1 VETQERS
8 SPSVTQSESYRIR
21 TQHIMDRS
29 NAGSDAARE
38 KQPPSSQ
45 IHKAKHPP
53 EVRQRS
59 ASSALPPPETSGI
72 ETEPSVVVDTTEDV
86 FTHRMPT
93 APALFDKLGTSTPEA
108 YSSPALTFL
117 RTTVLGKELREAIEK
132 GEIARVRDLV
142 RVGADIENMND
153 RNGLTAMHYAS
164 SYGHKNIIEILLDS
178 GANIHAYD
186 AKKATPLHSAA
197 SGGYSDITRLLLDRG
212 AVIDEKDEHGW
223 TPFHKAAHNGH
234 VSVARELLES
244 GADINAQEF
253 RGLTALHI
261 AAFYNKKD
269 IVSLLLAADAI
280 VNVRDRNDCTALYA
294 AAQENSEDTV
304 SLLLAAN
311 ADINA
316 QACGGLTALHIA
328 AFDNKK
334 GIVSLLLAAGAD
346 VTLDTAMGMTALH
359 SAAYSG
365 HVEVVFTLLQTAI
378 NVWAKNNRGKTAL
391 DLAKEKGHSEVIVLL
406 EKPRGTG
413 KIDSKKAVPVTK
425 EEGKKK
431 ARQAFFSKRKG
442 HSGETDR
449 DTWVKMEVLR

>member
-8 SPSVTQSESYRIR
+8 SPSVKQSESYRIR
-21 TQHIMDRS
+21 TQHITDRS

-38 KQPPSSQ
+38 KQPPLSQ
-45 IHKAKHPP
+45 IDRPRHTSKGQ
-53 EVRQRS
+53 QRA
-59 ASSALPPPETSGI
+59 ASSALPPPETFGI
-72 ETEPSVVVDTTEDV
+72 QTEPSVVINATESV
-86 FTHRMPT
+86 STHRTPT
-93 APALFDKLGTSTPEA
+93 APALSDKLGTSIPEVP
-108 YSSPALTFL
+108 SRPALTFL
-117 RTTVLGKELREAIEK
+117 KTTGLGKELREAIEK
-132 GEIARVRDLV
+132 GEIARVRDFV

-223 TPFHKAAHNGH
+223 TPFYKAAHNGH

-244 GADINAQEF
+244 GADINAQESKG
-253 RGLTALHI
+253 RTALHI
-261 AAFYNKKD
+261 AALHNKKD

-280 VNVRDRNDCTALYA
+280 VNVRDRNDCTALYL
-294 AAQENSEDTV
+294 AAQENSEDIV

-334 GIVSLLLAAGAD
+334 DIVSLLLATGAD
-346 VTLDTAMGMTALH
+346 VTLDTEMGMTALH
-359 SAAYSG
+359 AAAYSG
-365 HVEVVFTLLQTAI
+365 HMEVVFTLLQTAI

-391 DLAKEKGHSEVIVLL
+391 DLAKEKGHSEVIALL

-413 KIDSKKAVPVTK
+413 KVDSKTAVPVTK
-425 EEGKKK
+425 EEGKRK
-431 ARQAFFSKRKG
+431 AWQAFFSKKQAQ
-442 HSGETDR
+442 SG
-449 DTWVKMEVLR
+449 